1 MTSPVFRW
9 QLYIVIAPQIPP
21 NPNVVASTG
30 TLKRRDSFSALST
43 VVELQEETD
52 DDTKSEAKLEA
63 TMVSK
68 PDTFSVKTDTF
79 SSHDNDQFDL
89 TVNFISEAP
98 PSLLPEDS
106 ICEAMPSIMSV
117 DSSTLAP
124 ESLFS
129 HSESAEMELPEAP
142 VEVPPM
148 LIPAKNPKL
157 YQLVQMSSESSFW
170 WDSTDSSNPDGA
182 IGSPGSG
189 QNFGAS
195 FDSYDETVT
204 YTNDEDAVHDGN
216 AKKGQI

>member
-1 MTSPVFRW
+1 M
-9 QLYIVIAPQIPP
+9 
-21 NPNVVASTG
+21 
-30 TLKRRDSFSALST
+30 
-43 VVELQEETD
+43 D
-52 DDTKSEAKLEA
+52 DDTTSEAKIEA
-63 TMVSK
+63 TMAPTK
-68 PDTFSVKTDTF
+68 PETMSVKTDRLS
-79 SSHDNDQFDL
+79 SSHNNEQFDL
-89 TVNFISEAP
+89 TVDFISEAP

-129 HSESAEMELPEAP
+129 HSENVEMDLPEAP

-195 FDSYDETVT
+195 FDSYDGTVT
-204 YTNDEDAVHDGN
+204 YPNDAVHDGN
-216 AKKGQI
+216 ARG